1 MNGLR
6 NYEFP
11 HHCATRRGPTRK
23 RKQNGGCLSLPSIFQ
38 KTPQM
43 AGDAI
48 YGTIQNN
55 NERPFFFI
63 EVWLM
68 HEELTRKGEQ
78 TQSRIMEAA
87 YVLFMSQGYHGTS
100 MRQIAQRAGLT
111 LGGVYAHFASKEEI
125 WKAVLFERHP
135 YHTILPVLRATEGK
149 TVETLLRNA
158 ARRLVGEL
166 EKRSDLLH
174 LMFIE
179 IVEFNGMHLPA
190 LYEQIAPELTPLFD
204 VIQAGEGRL
213 RAIPPL
219 LLVRSFLGFFFSYY
233 ITEAMMP
240 PSLRSLMGEDALEVF
255 IDIYLHG
262 VMA

>member
-1 MNGLR
+1 
-6 NYEFP
+6 
-11 HHCATRRGPTRK
+11 
-23 RKQNGGCLSLPSIFQ
+23 
-38 KTPQM
+38 M

-111 LGGVYAHFASKEEI
+111 VGGVYAHFASKEEI